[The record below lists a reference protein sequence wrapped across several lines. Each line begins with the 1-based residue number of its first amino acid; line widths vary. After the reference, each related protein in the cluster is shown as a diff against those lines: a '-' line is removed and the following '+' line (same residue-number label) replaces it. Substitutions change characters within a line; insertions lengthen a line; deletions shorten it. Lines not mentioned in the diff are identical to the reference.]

1 MTVNSAN
8 IIPNDIL
15 LNGGSIPMMNSFSG
29 IDDDILI
36 YESNRLLTSLTSAQ
50 TQPILP
56 LQAASVSGAIAP
68 IANPAGKEADL
79 LLNANP
85 SPIQLPKSSDLIGTS
100 ALK

>member
-8 IIPNDIL
+8 TIPNDIL

-36 YESNRLLTSLTSAQ
+36 YDSNRLLTSLTSAQ

-56 LQAASVSGAIAP
+56 LQAASVSGAIDLT
-68 IANPAGKEADL
+68 ANTSGKEADL

-85 SPIQLPKSSDLIGTS
+85 SPIQLPTSSDLSGTS
-100 ALK
+100 TL